1 MRNGHFFWD
10 ALDIQIVRELSLF
23 VTVTDMQV
31 MIDYFKMKF

>member
-1 MRNGHFFWD
+1 MRNGHFFLD

-31 MIDYFKMKF
+31 MINYFKMKF